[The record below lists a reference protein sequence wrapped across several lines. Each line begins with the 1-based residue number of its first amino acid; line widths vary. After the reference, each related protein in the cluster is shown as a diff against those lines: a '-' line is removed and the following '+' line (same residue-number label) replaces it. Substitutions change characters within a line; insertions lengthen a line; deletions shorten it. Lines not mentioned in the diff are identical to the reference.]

1 MKKIFFSIF
10 VLLYGI
16 SMYSQ
21 AVLMKINSDTIF
33 TKDFEIQQ
41 QKSLKLIGVQQ
52 TINNYIDFNLLKQY
66 ALSYKVDKSE
76 MYERLLIKEGEKLKD
91 SLYYRKDLI
100 EPLLQDYYQKII
112 KDRKIQILFFEDN
125 FLSSHG
131 KNRKKFVQDLIK
143 NINNNTTKFSEAVEK
158 YSILLNF
165 KIPAYY
171 DLFILNKSLVNEI
184 YKAPLNKVY
193 EVNQDQGNYLI
204 LVSEERNYLG
214 ELELKEYRIKNNSPS
229 SKNIADLIYDDL
241 KNNKSVDNIL
251 KNNDSILFFHDIKL
265 KVINNDDLYNQVLNN
280 SSAVLKP
287 IRTDSCYSVYVV
299 KDRIQYDQYSKVR
312 KRLYNRLL
320 QSNMV
325 GDLNLNLINEL
336 KNKVSFKEDED
347 EIKLFKQNLPKNYN
361 DFKNFTL
368 SDTKTLVNIGN
379 GEYLY
384 TNQDLLNI
392 LKQNITDKNINE
404 VENLINIYIN
414 SWENTYLVQYYD
426 IFYFELDR
434 YKEEWKKLND
444 KLLINAAI
452 SIITDKAINDTE
464 GQKKYL
470 KENQQQF
477 IWKERING
485 DFYYCLNNEVK
496 NKVLELL
503 NDKKSVEEIKL
514 LYKDKVN
521 AQNEPLLIINQGK
534 LTRESLNLP
543 NDIKLDKKVYTTDYK
558 TKKLVINIKDI
569 KNNDPMDLEEFR
581 TNYIDLYID
590 FKMDQEIKKLKSKAK
605 IEIVPSQEK
614 ELESKYSK

>member
-251 KNNDSILFFHDIKL
+251 KNNDSILLFHDIKL

-384 TNQDLLNI
+384 TNQDLLKI

-404 VENLINIYIN
+404 IENLINIYIN

-426 IFYFELDR
+426 FFYFELDR

-521 AQNEPLLIINQGK
+521 DQNEPLLIINQGK

-543 NDIKLDKKVYTTDYK
+543 NDTKLDKKVYTTDYK

-590 FKMDQEIKKLKSKAK
+590 FKIDQEIKKLKSKAK

-614 ELESKYSK
+614 ELETKYSK